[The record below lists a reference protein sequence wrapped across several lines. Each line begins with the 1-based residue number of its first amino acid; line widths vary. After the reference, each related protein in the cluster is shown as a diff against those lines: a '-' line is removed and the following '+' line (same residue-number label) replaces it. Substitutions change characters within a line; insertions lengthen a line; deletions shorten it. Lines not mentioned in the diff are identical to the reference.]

1 MHYLKYTFYC
11 RTSLQLSPPP
21 APPVVTPLKL
31 VSTISKSGSYKC
43 TLRIKIYRSY
53 QSYKSILII
62 LNHFESI
69 LNQKRINLSSTTHND
84 CERKTFLSL
93 FNKHAFLKKKILRH
107 NNVFFMTKELRK
119 EIMKRSKLK
128 NKYDKSRNYRN
139 WFFYKKQRSHCLTLL
154 RKTRKAYF
162 EKLNIKETGCKKTFW
177 ETVRPY
183 FSKTTLVKKR
193 YVLAH
198 EKRIAELM
206 KKCLIDITKSLNL
219 KAPIVNT
226 TDDIQSLKK
235 VGKVISVK
243 VK

>member
-1 MHYLKYTFYC
+1 
-11 RTSLQLSPPP
+11 
-21 APPVVTPLKL
+21 
-31 VSTISKSGSYKC
+31 
-43 TLRIKIYRSY
+43 
-53 QSYKSILII
+53 
-62 LNHFESI
+62 
-69 LNQKRINLSSTTHND
+69 
-84 CERKTFLSL
+84 
-93 FNKHAFLKKKILRH
+93 
-107 NNVFFMTKELRK
+107 MTKELRK

-128 NKYDKSRNYRN
+128 NKYGKNRNYRN
-139 WFFYKKQRSHCLTLL
+139 WFFYKKQRSHCLILL

-193 YVLAH
+193 YVLAY

-206 KKCLIDITKSLNL
+206 NKRLIDITKGLNL
-219 KAPIVNT
+219 KAPIINT
-226 TDDIQSLKK
+226 TDDIQSSKK